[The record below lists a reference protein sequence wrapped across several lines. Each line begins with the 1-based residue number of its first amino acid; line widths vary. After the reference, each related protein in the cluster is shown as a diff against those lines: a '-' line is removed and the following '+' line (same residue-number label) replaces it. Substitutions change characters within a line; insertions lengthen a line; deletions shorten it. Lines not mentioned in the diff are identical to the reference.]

1 MSENSKDIPSQKKA
15 LFRAVFALFF
25 AQLRRET
32 LLTSMLLLATLVG
45 IVASVVIPLYYKD
58 LFNHLAEGVPVPIP
72 PLWEGPI
79 MVTLFMILAISLV
92 RWVSQSI
99 KFFLMNRVDVR
110 IMGRLQVSAFESI
123 LSRSHS
129 FFTDNF
135 TGSLLKKANR
145 FVGSFEAILDGVLF
159 NILPLLLYISGATYI
174 LFARH
179 YLLGL
184 IFGIWA
190 VFFASV
196 QVWLVRWKRPI
207 VLQKSK
213 KDSEVSG
220 IFSDVI
226 GNNLTVRLFA
236 RRAFEEG
243 RFAKESESLQKQRL
257 AVWDREEQI
266 SAIQIFLGVL
276 IEFVVM
282 VVAVSLWQKGVLTIG
297 DFALI
302 QAYILSSLNQL
313 WQFANWFRRIDEAVG
328 DAVEMMEIMLL
339 KPEVEDRKDAV
350 ELVVKE
356 GRVRFDGVTFGFKD
370 ENQVLTDFSLDI
382 PAHEKVALVGTS
394 GAGKSTVTKLI
405 TRLHDIS
412 GGTICIDDQNI
423 ATVTQESLRRTISFV
438 PQEPVLFHR
447 TLMDNIRYGRLDAT
461 DDEVY
466 RAAQQAHCHDFI
478 MKYKD
483 GYETFVGERG
493 VKLSGGERQRVAIAR
508 AILSRA
514 PILILDE
521 ATSSLDSESEQL
533 IQDALQKLMLGK
545 TVIVIA
551 HRLSTIMQ
559 MDRIVV
565 VSDGG
570 VVAMGTHSELL
581 EENGLYAKLWSI
593 QSQNFLAD

>member
-25 AQLRRET
+25 AQLRREA
-32 LLTSMLLLATLVG
+32 LLTSMLLVSTLVG

-58 LFNHLAEGVPVPIP
+58 LFNLLAEGVPVPIP

-99 KFFLMNRVDVR
+99 KFFLMNRVDIR

-123 LSRSHS
+123 LSQSHS

-159 NILPLLLYISGATYI
+159 NILPLLLYIGGATYI

-236 RRAFEEG
+236 RRAFEEE

-350 ELVVKE
+350 ELVVQE

-382 PAHEKVALVGTS
+382 PAHEKVALVGPS

-423 ATVTQESLRRTISFV
+423 AMVTQESLRRTISFV